1 MSTTA
6 IRQVDNSVQ
15 IALRV
20 QPKARRIGLTG
31 LHDDRLKVA
40 VNAPPEDGKA
50 NRAVIKLMAATLGI
64 ASRQIEIF
72 RGATSRNKDLRVVGI
87 TLAEAT
93 ERLLP

>member
-1 MSTTA
+1 MSATA
-6 IRQVDNSVQ
+6 VFQVDHSVQ

-31 LHDDRLKVA
+31 THDDRLKVS

-50 NRAVIKLMAATLGI
+50 NRAVIKRIATNFGI
-64 ASRQIEIF
+64 ASSQIEII
-72 RGATSRNKDLRVVGI
+72 RGATSCNKDLRVVGI

-93 ERLLP
+93 ERLLS